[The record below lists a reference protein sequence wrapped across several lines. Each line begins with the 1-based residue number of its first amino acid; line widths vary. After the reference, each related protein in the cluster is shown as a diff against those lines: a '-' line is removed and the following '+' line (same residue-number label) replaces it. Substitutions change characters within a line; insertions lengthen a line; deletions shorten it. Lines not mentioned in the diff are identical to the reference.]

1 MSKITNKSTWA
12 ILLSIVA
19 ILMCL
24 LAFGLWIFEVIPH
37 SVVMPETFI
46 GVCVALMGVI
56 VTVAVGWQ
64 IYNAIE
70 IKSIIREYAQKQ
82 AEVERLQMQLKT
94 EISRIKIDSE
104 YDVHH
109 SLHLHA
115 ITLALHCEMK
125 KKYAETCYHCI
136 EALAEGVQMRELM
149 NVDNIIDMIHTNV
162 LAVTT
167 PISLSEVDKRELK
180 EMEYIIRES
189 KYYHLFADK
198 YEKVL
203 VEYYKRTV

>member
-1 MSKITNKSTWA
+1 MNDKMSKITNKSTWA

-94 EISRIKIDSE
+94 EISRITIDAE

-125 KKYAETCYHCI
+125 KKYAEP
-136 EALAEGVQMRELM
+136 EFDLSRFKFENLLGKVQDSRRE
-149 NVDNIIDMIHTNV
+149 DTGWDDDD
-162 LAVTT
+162 
-167 PISLSEVDKRELK
+167 ERE
-180 EMEYIIRES
+180 E
-189 KYYHLFADK
+189 
-198 YEKVL
+198 
-203 VEYYKRTV
+203 